1 MSHGR
6 QRFSIIPADAVTDP
20 ALEGRDLQVLALLG
34 RHTDNRGW
42 CCRSQV
48 KMAREIN
55 CGRATVQRSIARL
68 VGAGYLQH
76 RAIVRDTGA
85 DAAHEYRVVLDRPDD
100 VNCGNSAV
108 AADDELGKFHSSEG
122 AHPWAGVPTQG
133 GQGVP
138 THERAPMLTTPVKRK
153 RESAREDD
161 QEFER
166 ARRAWPSGFADS
178 REDAL
183 TAWLA
188 LSQEDRIE
196 AASEIGRFAATNKA
210 IGRKLICGFVAYLR
224 EKRWEALPPRPK
236 APNATV
242 QTGKS
247 AGLPVE
253 AKPTKFM
260 LSRPDLFPDRVADDG
275 GTPVAGPSPVPNSMR
290 DGLAPGFASQ
300 RVAKHG

>member
-1 MSHGR
+1 MSLGR

-48 KMAREIN
+48 KMSREIN

-68 VGAGYLQH
+68 VAAGYLQH

-100 VNCGNSAV
+100 VVEISHQDNVEG
-108 AADDELGKFHSSEG
+108 G

-166 ARRAWPSGFADS
+166 ARCAWPSGFADS
-178 REDAL
+178 RDDAL

-196 AASEIGRFAATNKA
+196 AASEIERFAATNKA

-224 EKRWEALPPRPK
+224 EQRWKALPPRPK
-236 APNATV
+236 PAKPA
-242 QTGKS
+242 GS
-247 AGLPVE
+247 ANLLTRPQAE
-253 AKPTKFM
+253 AKPTRFM

-290 DGLAPGFASQ
+290 DGVARGFASQ
-300 RVAKHG
+300 SVAKHG